1 MQPNHRHA
9 RKARRLFFSFIT
21 PVFSGSPFSCYS
33 GFGFGIWNLKFST
46 IMRISYSS
54 LGTYQTCPLK
64 YKFKEIDRL
73 KEPKSKEAVFGTLV
87 HSALKFFH
95 EPALLPPTLEDVLN
109 RFSKDWN
116 DAIYDNPDEERAAF
130 SAGVD
135 MIRRYV
141 EQNDPKNFTVVEL
154 ESPFQIE
161 IADSTGAAHTI
172 KGIIDRIDK
181 TPDGYEII
189 DYKTGRKMP
198 SQADVDHNLQLSV
211 YAKAFLAR
219 YPHEAARLDHLTVSL
234 YFLKHGVKLSSK
246 RTMENLRAVD
256 DIFLETIGDIEAKRF
271 EPRVNALCDWCG
283 FQKICPMWKHKFRE
297 LRTATSEEKERA
309 VNEYLSVK
317 REIELNK
324 QKLMKLQSTIFEYM
338 DAEDVERLFGD
349 AGIVERART
358 QKYEY
363 DAGKLRDRLEPLG
376 KWESVL
382 AVNQALVKKAL
393 ASLPLETRKQIEAE
407 AKTLGKETVALRVK
421 KSLAED
427 DNE

>member
-1 MQPNHRHA
+1 M
-9 RKARRLFFSFIT
+9 RL
-21 PVFSGSPFSCYS
+21 
-33 GFGFGIWNLKFST
+33 
-46 IMRISYSS
+46 SYSS

-87 HSALKFFH
+87 HSTLKFFH
-95 EPALLPPTLEDVLN
+95 EPALLPPSLEDALN
-109 RFSKDWN
+109 HFSKNWN
-116 DAIYDNPDEERAAF
+116 DAVYDNPDEERAAF

-135 MIRRYV
+135 MIRRYA
-141 EQNDPKNFTVVEL
+141 EHNDPTQFTIVAL

-161 IADSTGAAHTI
+161 IADAHGAIHTV

-189 DYKTGRKMP
+189 DYKTGRKLP
-198 SQADVDHNLQLSV
+198 SQADVDTNLQLSV

-219 YPHEAARLDHLTVSL
+219 YPQEANNLNHLTVSL
-234 YFLKHGVKLSSK
+234 YFLKHGVKLSSR
-246 RTMENLRAVD
+246 RTIEDLKGVD
-256 DIFLETIGDIEAKRF
+256 DIFLETIGEIEAKHF
-271 EPRVNALCDWCG
+271 EPRVNPLCDWCG

-297 LRTATSEEKERA
+297 LRTATTEEKEQA
-309 VNEYLSVK
+309 VNDYLATK
-317 REIELNK
+317 RAIELDK
-324 QKLMKLQSTIFEYM
+324 QKLMKLQATILEYM

-349 AGIVERART
+349 VGIIERART

-376 KWESVL
+376 KWESIL
-382 AVNQALVKKAL
+382 AVNQMLVKKAL

-407 AKTLGKETVALRVK
+407 AKTPGKETVTLRVK
-421 KSLAED
+421 KTLAED
-427 DNE
+427 EDEA

>member
-1 MQPNHRHA
+1 M
-9 RKARRLFFSFIT
+9 RL
-21 PVFSGSPFSCYS
+21 
-33 GFGFGIWNLKFST
+33 
-46 IMRISYSS
+46 SYSS

-87 HSALKFFH
+87 HSTLKFFH
-95 EPALLPPTLEDVLN
+95 EPSLLPPSLEDALN
-109 RFSKDWN
+109 HFSKNWN
-116 DAIYDNPDEERAAF
+116 DAVYDNPDEERAAF

-135 MIRRYV
+135 MIRRYA
-141 EQNDPKNFTVVEL
+141 EHNDPKQFTIVAL

-161 IADSTGAAHTI
+161 IADAHGATHTV

-181 TPDGYEII
+181 TADGYEII

-198 SQADVDHNLQLSV
+198 SQSDVDQNLQLSV

-219 YPHEAARLDHLTVSL
+219 YPHEAEHLDHLTVSL
-234 YFLKHGVKLSSK
+234 YFLKHGVKLSSR
-246 RTMENLRAVD
+246 RTIEDLKGVD
-256 DIFLETIGDIEAKRF
+256 DIFLETIGEIEAGHF
-271 EPRVNALCDWCG
+271 EPRVNPLCDWCG

-297 LRTATSEEKERA
+297 LRTATTEEKEQA
-309 VNEYLSVK
+309 VNDYLATK
-317 REIELNK
+317 RAIELDK
-324 QKLMKLQSTIFEYM
+324 QKLMKLQATILEYM

-349 AGIVERART
+349 VGIIERART
-358 QKYEY
+358 QKYDY

-382 AVNQALVKKAL
+382 TVNQTLVKKTL

-407 AKTLGKETVALRVK
+407 AKTPGKETVTLRVK
-421 KSLAED
+421 KTLSEDGEAE
-427 DNE
+427 